1 MATVVGI
8 RFGRGGRVHYFDSA
22 DLDLSVGDRVIVE
35 TDEGRREGRVA
46 IAPRQVLY
54 SDLRGPL
61 DPVLG
66 KTEE

>member
-1 MATVVGI
+1 MAAVVGI
-8 RFGRGGRVHYFDSA
+8 RFGNSGRVHYFDSV
-22 DLDLSVGDRVIVE
+22 DLDLSVDDRVIVE

-46 IAPRQVLY
+46 IAPRQVLH

-66 KTEE
+66 MIAE